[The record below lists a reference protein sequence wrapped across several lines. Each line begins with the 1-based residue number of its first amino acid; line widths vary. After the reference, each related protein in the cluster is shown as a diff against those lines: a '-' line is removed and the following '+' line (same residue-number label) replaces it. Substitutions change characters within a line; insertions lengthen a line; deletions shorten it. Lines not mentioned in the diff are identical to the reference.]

1 MFLKPCIRLVCWLL
15 VFGVSAAWPQQS
27 ITLQGRVLQKDT
39 HLPLAGADVYLD
51 NTTLGSCS
59 VKDGSFKIKSIPSGF
74 YRLVVSLIG
83 YQTCTMQLTLAQ
95 NHAEML
101 NIDLEPKELVLKDIT
116 VTGSIDKEWQ

>member
-1 MFLKPCIRLVCWLL
+1 MFLRPCIRLVCWLL
-15 VFGVSAAWPQQS
+15 ILGSCFGWTQQT
-27 ITLQGRVLQKDT
+27 ITLQGRVLQKAT
-39 HLPLAGADVYLD
+39 HLPLAGANVYLN
-51 NTTLGSCS
+51 NTSLGSCS